1 MVSWK
6 SSEEAFREGKRKTRP
21 NAGAGLLRRIDK

>member
-6 SSEEAFREGKRKTRP
+6 SNEEMFHEGKRKTRP
-21 NAGAGLLRRIDK
+21 NAGARLLRKIER